1 MLGCLNIRGNA
12 QNTPTPHSYILIDKK
27 NNIKLFCDINKI
39 SLPLRRYLKKVEFIK
54 IDLIE
59 KVLSKIKKKKFIID
73 RNTCSYYFEN
83 IIFKKNKILDYPDPI
98 YFLKAIKSK
107 KEIRNIKL
115 AHIYDGVSY
124 NKISILG

>member
-1 MLGCLNIRGNA
+1 M
-12 QNTPTPHSYILIDKK
+12 IDKK

-59 KVLSKIKKKKFIID
+59 KILSKIKNKKFIID
-73 RNTCSYYFEN
+73 RNSCSIYFEN
-83 IIFKKNKILDYPDPI
+83 IILKNKILDYPDPI

-115 AHIYDGVSY
+115 AHIYDGAALT
-124 NKISILG
+124 KIFILG